1 MEIIYPSHLKEKTQ
15 LKMNKYI
22 LIIALVIGFS
32 SYAQKPGE
40 VNLSTSIREAKVFSQ
55 GAQLTRTGK
64 TTLTSGRSVLVIKS
78 LSPFIDQNSIQ
89 VNGKGDFTILSV
101 NHRLDYLAEQTKNEK
116 VDSLQKIV
124 DRLTKEIDTETSFVA
139 VMDAKKKLLEE
150 NQKLGGTDSGISYD
164 QLTKIVDYYVEEL
177 MRVEE
182 SKINSKIKTEELN
195 KERTKIQNQI
205 NQINRGNELPSSEIV
220 VNVESK
226 SGSKAELEVSYFTQ
240 NAGWFPKYDIR
251 VKDISSPIQLE
262 YKAEVYQNTRED
274 WKNVKLVLSNGNPN
288 KSGIAP
294 ELYTWYL
301 NFYQPEPRPV
311 PYAKS
316 LGAVS
321 RSASEPVMLEES
333 IVMDLEA
340 ELVESATPTVNIS
353 QNQTTVEIEVKEKY
367 SIESNG
373 DQLTVSLEQYDINSI
388 YEYYAV
394 PKLDNEA
401 FLLAKII
408 DWEKYSLLPG
418 QANLFLEGTYVGKSF
433 LDTYSVS
440 DTLEISLGRDP
451 GIAIERTKI
460 DLYTKSSFIGSNKV
474 ESRGFKISIRN
485 PKSSAINLTLHDQI
499 PVSTRDDI
507 SVTPEEISG
516 GKLNKTTGE
525 ITWNLTIQPGE
536 QKTLEMR
543 YEVKYPKKERIILE

>member
-1 MEIIYPSHLKEKTQ
+1 
-15 LKMNKYI
+15 MNKYI

-32 SYAQKPGE
+32 ATAQKPGE
-40 VNLSTSIREAKVFSQ
+40 TTLNTSIQEAKVFSQ

-64 TTLTSGRSVLVIKS
+64 TTLTAGRSVLVIKS

-124 DRLTKEIDTETSFVA
+124 DRLTKEIDTETSFMA

-177 MRVEE
+177 MSVEE
-182 SKINSKIKTEELN
+182 RKINSKIKTEELK
-195 KERTKIQNQI
+195 KERTKIQNHI

-226 SGSKAELEVSYFTQ
+226 SGSRAELEVSYFTQ

-274 WKNVKLVLSNGNPN
+274 WKNVNLVLSNGNPN

-301 NFYQPEPRPV
+301 NFYQPELRPV

-316 LGAVS
+316 MEAAS

-333 IVMDLEA
+333 ITMDFDV
-340 ELVESATPTVNIS
+340 ELVESETPTVNIS

-367 SIESNG
+367 SIDSNG

-474 ESRGFKISIRN
+474 ESRGFKLSIRN

-516 GKLNKTTGE
+516 GKLNKTTGK
-525 ITWNLTIQPGE
+525 IIWNLTIQPGE

>member
-1 MEIIYPSHLKEKTQ
+1 
-15 LKMNKYI
+15 MNKYI
-22 LIIALVIGFS
+22 FIIALVFGFS
-32 SYAQKPGE
+32 SFSQKSE
-40 VNLSTSIREAKVFSQ
+40 EHISTSIQEAKVFSQ
-55 GAQLTRTGK
+55 GAQITRMGK
-64 TTLTSGRSVLVIKS
+64 TSLSPGRSTLVIKS
-78 LSPFIDQNSIQ
+78 LSPYIDQNSIQ

-101 NHRLDYLAEQTKNEK
+101 NHRLDYLAEQAKNER
-116 VDSLQKIV
+116 VDSLQQIV
-124 DRLTKEIDTETSFVA
+124 DRLTKEIDTETSFVT

-150 NQKLGGTDSGISYD
+150 NQKLGGTDTGISYD
-164 QLTKIVDYYVEEL
+164 QLTKIVDYYMEEL
-177 MRVEE
+177 MSIEK
-182 SKINSKIKTEELN
+182 SKINSKIKLEDLK
-195 KERTKIQNQI
+195 KERTKLQNQI
-205 NQINRGNELPSSEIV
+205 NQINRGNELPSSEIL

-226 SGSKAELEVSYFTQ
+226 NGSRAELTVSYFTQ

-274 WKNVKLVLSNGNPN
+274 WKNVKLVHSNGNPN

-294 ELYTWYL
+294 ELATWYL
-301 NFYQPEPRPV
+301 NFYQPEPRPT

-316 LGAVS
+316 MGAAA
-321 RSASEPVMLEES
+321 RSAEPMLEEA
-333 IVMDLEA
+333 VAFDM
-340 ELVESATPTVNIS
+340 ELSESATPTVNIS

-367 SIESNG
+367 SIDSNG

-388 YEYYAV
+388 YEYYAA

-460 DLYTKSSFIGSNKV
+460 DLYTKSGFIGPNKV
-474 ESRGFKISIRN
+474 ESRGFKLTIRN

-507 SVTPEEISG
+507 TVTPEEISG
-516 GKLNKTTGE
+516 GQLNKNTGE

-536 QKTLEMR
+536 QKSLEMR

>member
-1 MEIIYPSHLKEKTQ
+1 METLQSPHLKEKTQ

-22 LIIALVIGFS
+22 IIIIAMVIGFS
-32 SYAQKPGE
+32 ASAQKPGE
-40 VNLSTSIREAKVFSQ
+40 VNLSTSISEAKVFSQ

-64 TTLTSGRSVLVIKS
+64 TTLIAGRSVLVIKS

-101 NHRLDYLAEQTKNEK
+101 NHRLDYLAEQIKNER

-124 DRLTKEIDTETSFVA
+124 DRLTRQIDTETSFVS
-139 VMDAKKKLLEE
+139 VLDAKKKLLEE

-164 QLTKIVDYYVEEL
+164 QLTKIVDYYMEEL
-177 MRVEE
+177 MSIET
-182 SKINSKIKTEELN
+182 SKIDSKIKLEDLK

-205 NQINRGNELPSSEIV
+205 NQINRGNELPSSEII

-226 SGSKAELEVSYFTQ
+226 SGSRAELEVSYFTQ

-294 ELYTWYL
+294 ELATWYL
-301 NFYQPEPRPV
+301 NFYQPEPRPT

-316 LGAVS
+316 MGAVS

-333 IVMDLEA
+333 IVMDME
-340 ELVESATPTVNIS
+340 VEMESSTPTVNIS
-353 QNQTTVEIEVKEKY
+353 QNQTTVEIEVKERY
-367 SIESNG
+367 SIDSND
-373 DQLTVSLEQYDINSI
+373 DQLTVSLEQYEINSI

-474 ESRGFKISIRN
+474 DSRGFKISIRN
-485 PKSSAINLTLHDQI
+485 PKTSAINLTLHDQI

-507 SVTPEEISG
+507 TITPQEISG

-525 ITWNLTIQPGE
+525 ITWNLTIKPGE

>member
-1 MEIIYPSHLKEKTQ
+1 
-15 LKMNKYI
+15 MNKYI

-32 SYAQKPGE
+32 ATAQKPGE
-40 VNLSTSIREAKVFSQ
+40 ITLNTSIQEAKVFSQ

-64 TTLTSGRSVLVIKS
+64 ATLTAGRSVLVIKS

-101 NHRLDYLAEQTKNEK
+101 NHRLDYLAEQTKNDK

-182 SKINSKIKTEELN
+182 SKINSKIKTEELK
-195 KERTKIQNQI
+195 KERTKVQNQI

-226 SGSKAELEVSYFTQ
+226 SGSRAELEVSYFTQ

-294 ELYTWYL
+294 ELYAWYL

-316 LGAVS
+316 MGAAS
-321 RSASEPVMLEES
+321 RSASEPAMLEES
-333 IVMDLEA
+333 ITMDFEVD
-340 ELVESATPTVNIS
+340 LVESATPTVNIS
-353 QNQTTVEIEVKEKY
+353 QNQTTVEIEVKEQY

-433 LDTYSVS
+433 LDTYSIS

>member
-1 MEIIYPSHLKEKTQ
+1 
-15 LKMNKYI
+15 MNKYI

-40 VNLSTSIREAKVFSQ
+40 VNLNTSIQEAKVFSQ

-101 NHRLDYLAEQTKNEK
+101 NHRLDYLAEQVKNEQ
-116 VDSLQKIV
+116 VDSLQQIV
-124 DRLTKEIDTETSFVA
+124 NKLSKEIDTETSFVA

-150 NQKLGGTDSGISYD
+150 NQKLGGTNSGISYD
-164 QLTKIVDYYVEEL
+164 QLTKIVDYYMEE
-177 MRVEE
+177 MMSIEK
-182 SKINSKIKTEELN
+182 SKINSKIKLEELK
-195 KERTKIQNQI
+195 KERTRIQNQI

-220 VNVESK
+220 VNVESR
-226 SGSKAELEVSYFTQ
+226 SGTRAELEVSYFTQ

-316 LGAVS
+316 MGAVS

-340 ELVESATPTVNIS
+340 ELVDSATPTVNIS

-367 SIESNG
+367 SIDSNG
-373 DQLTVSLEQYDINSI
+373 EQLTVSLEQYDINSI

-507 SVTPEEISG
+507 TVTPQEISG

-525 ITWNLTIQPGE
+525 ITWNLTIKPGE
-536 QKTLEMR
+536 QRTLEMR

>member
-1 MEIIYPSHLKEKTQ
+1 
-15 LKMNKYI
+15 MNKYI

-32 SYAQKPGE
+32 ATAQKPGE
-40 VNLSTSIREAKVFSQ
+40 TTLNTSIQEAKVFSQ

-64 TTLTSGRSVLVIKS
+64 TTLTAGRSVLVIKS

-150 NQKLGGTDSGISYD
+150 NQKLGGTDTGISYD

-177 MRVEE
+177 MSVEE
-182 SKINSKIKTEELN
+182 RKINSKIKTEELK

-220 VNVESK
+220 VNVESR
-226 SGSKAELEVSYFTQ
+226 SGSRAELEVSYFTQ

-274 WKNVKLVLSNGNPN
+274 WKNVNLVLSNGNPN

-316 LGAVS
+316 MEAAS
-321 RSASEPVMLEES
+321 RSSEPMLEE
-333 IVMDLEA
+333 IVVADLDM
-340 ELVESATPTVNIS
+340 ELSESATPTVNIS

-367 SIESNG
+367 SIDSNG

-418 QANLFLEGTYVGKSF
+418 QANLFLEGTHVGKSF

-474 ESRGFKISIRN
+474 ESRGFKLSIRN

-516 GKLNKTTGE
+516 GKLTKTTGE

>member
-1 MEIIYPSHLKEKTQ
+1 
-15 LKMNKYI
+15 MNKYI

-32 SYAQKPGE
+32 ATAQKPGE
-40 VNLSTSIREAKVFSQ
+40 ITLNTSIQEAKVFSQ

-64 TTLTSGRSVLVIKS
+64 TTLTAGRSVLVIKS

-124 DRLTKEIDTETSFVA
+124 NRLTKEIDTETSFVA

-177 MRVEE
+177 MSVEE
-182 SKINSKIKTEELN
+182 RKINSKIKIEDLK

-205 NQINRGNELPSSEIV
+205 NQINRGNELPSGEIV

-226 SGSKAELEVSYFTQ
+226 SGTRAELEVSYFTQ

-311 PYAKS
+311 PYTKS
-316 LGAVS
+316 MGAAS
-321 RSASEPVMLEES
+321 RSASEPVMLEEAIS
-333 IVMDLEA
+333 YDLE
-340 ELVESATPTVNIS
+340 LSDSATPTVTIS

-367 SIESNG
+367 SIDSNG

-474 ESRGFKISIRN
+474 ESRGFKLSIRN

>member
-1 MEIIYPSHLKEKTQ
+1 
-15 LKMNKYI
+15 MNKYI

-40 VNLSTSIREAKVFSQ
+40 VNLSTSIQEAKVFSQ

-64 TTLTSGRSVLVIKS
+64 TTLTAGRSVLVIKS

-101 NHRLDYLAEQTKNEK
+101 NHRLDYLAEQVKNER
-116 VDSLQKIV
+116 VDSLQQIV
-124 DRLTKEIDTETSFVA
+124 NKLSKEIDTETSFVA

-150 NQKLGGTDSGISYD
+150 NQKLGGTNSGISYD
-164 QLTKIVDYYVEEL
+164 QLTKIVDYYMEE
-177 MRVEE
+177 MMSIEK
-182 SKINSKIKTEELN
+182 SKINSKIKLEELK
-195 KERTKIQNQI
+195 KERTRIQNQI

-220 VNVESK
+220 VNVESR
-226 SGSKAELEVSYFTQ
+226 SGTRAELEVSYFTQ

-316 LGAVS
+316 MGAAS

-333 IVMDLEA
+333 ITMDFDVDLS
-340 ELVESATPTVNIS
+340 ESATPTVNIS

-367 SIESNG
+367 SIDSNG
-373 DQLTVSLEQYDINSI
+373 EQLTVSLEQYDINSI

-507 SVTPEEISG
+507 TVTPQEISG

-525 ITWNLTIQPGE
+525 ITWNLTIKPGE
-536 QKTLEMR
+536 QRTLEMR